1 MVRVGGGYFR
11 FDDFIPSQH
20 RFFEKTLLMHMIKS
34 KESLEWVCDALC
46 KEKKFLKSIILLIS
60 KTR

>member
-20 RFFEKTLLMHMIKS
+20 RFFEKTLLLHMIKS

-46 KEKKFLKSIILLIS
+46 KEKKIPQVNNPFDFKD
-60 KTR
+60 